1 MQKYDILK
9 KTHYSFHALLAK
21 MHKYHPTPDKETFI
35 NTI

>member
-21 MHKYHPTPDKETFI
+21 THKYQLAINKETFI
-35 NTI
+35 NNT